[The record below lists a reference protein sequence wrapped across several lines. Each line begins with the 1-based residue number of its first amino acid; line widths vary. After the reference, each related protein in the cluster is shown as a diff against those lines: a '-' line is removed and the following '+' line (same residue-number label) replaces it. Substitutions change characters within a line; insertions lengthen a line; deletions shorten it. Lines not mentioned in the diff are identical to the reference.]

1 MRNNN
6 VTMMS
11 TRVRQAEA
19 KRNFFKKSFK
29 LLLTT
34 AFVLA
39 TFFTVNCFAAGDGSE
54 AIKTAQS
61 LLSKAATAG
70 GGLWAVWGLVTLGMA
85 IKDHN
90 GPGIGNAVWQI
101 VGGAIIIAAGV
112 AIGALDI
119 SMSTT
124 TTP

>member
-1 MRNNN
+1 MQ
-6 VTMMS
+6 
-11 TRVRQAEA
+11 TRMLSERKNIESRKAFLYSRLMNTAV
-19 KRNFFKKSFK
+19 
-29 LLLTT
+29 LTVIMAVCLMCT
-34 AFVLA
+34 TCLA
-39 TFFTVNCFAAGDGSE
+39 ADGSE
-54 AIKTAQS
+54 AITTAKT

-112 AIGALDI
+112 AINALDL
-119 SMSTT
+119 SMSV
-124 TTP
+124 

>member
-1 MRNNN
+1 MKTKMLSERKNKENC
-6 VTMMS
+6 
-11 TRVRQAEA
+11 R
-19 KRNFFKKSFK
+19 K
-29 LLLTT
+29 LLYSKVMNVAVLTVIMSVCFMCT
-34 AFVLA
+34 
-39 TFFTVNCFAAGDGSE
+39 TCFAADGSD
-54 AIKTAQS
+54 AINTAKT

-112 AIGALDI
+112 AIGALDL
-119 SMSTT
+119 SMSA
-124 TTP
+124 

>member
-11 TRVRQAEA
+11 ARVRKAEE
-19 KRNFFKKSFK
+19 KRNFIKKSLK

-34 AFVLA
+34 AFVLT
-39 TFFTVNCFAAGDGSE
+39 TFFTVTCFADDGSG
-54 AIKTAQS
+54 AIQTAQS

-124 TTP
+124 

>member
-11 TRVRQAEA
+11 TRVRKGEV
-19 KRNFFKKSFK
+19 KRNFIKNSFK
-29 LLLTT
+29 LLLTI
-34 AFVLA
+34 AFVLTA
-39 TFFTVNCFAAGDGSE
+39 FFTATCFADDGSG
-54 AIKTAQS
+54 AIQTAQG

-101 VGGAIIIAAGV
+101 VGGV
-112 AIGALDI
+112 NTSLRN
-119 SMSTT
+119 TLKFYL
-124 TTP
+124 